1 MKIKIACW
9 GILIVLICIV
19 AVPAQ
24 TPDWYL
30 KAKKIEI
37 LKSTREDVIRVFGEP
52 RESSKKYDASYK
64 YDDYIIYVHYSHG
77 LCEVTKKE
85 GWNVPE
91 FTVTSIFVSLYKNIN
106 YRKLNL
112 KLKKLYREEIYDVP
126 NAYVYYDYEN
136 GESYGIDSKG
146 LLESVSF
153 DPGQKSDYLY
163 CKK

>member
-1 MKIKIACW
+1 MKIKIACC
-9 GILIVLICIV
+9 GILLILVCIV
-19 AVPAQ
+19 VVPAQ
-24 TPDWYL
+24 IPDWYL

-37 LKSTREDVIRVFGEP
+37 LKNTREDVIKIFGETTGGVN
-52 RESSKKYDASYK
+52 KYHASYK
-64 YDDYIIYVHYSHG
+64 YEDYIIYVHYSPG

-106 YRKLNL
+106 YRKLNI
-112 KLKKLYREEIYDVP
+112 KLKKLHREEIYDVP

-153 DPGQKSDYLY
+153 DPGQKNDYLF
-163 CKK
+163 CEK